1 MNFGKKGG
9 ADYTVSVVNKKGNE
23 RRDFIN
29 KGENNMQISGLFQ
42 SVQPSIKEVSWNV
55 TEMFKVWKQKASEQP
70 YGTVSF
76 HQDLPASEFTRKSP
90 YWYVTPNFDLAKR
103 EHLERIE
110 RIKQSNDCQIITA
123 TETECHICGKIEDK
137 DYGEVGYENYYWIEP
152 IAKVDDFDPLVEKVT
167 LLSLRIDK
175 GEVDYLG
182 AYPTCEEAWADLEAF
197 IQMIQIPN
205 DRSEQE
211 QYQVKLSAN
220 RVLLWDDLQSFIYDF
235 NQETLAKAL
244 DCSDFMTYNMTLKGM
259 LKENGQT
266 IEVSLDHYP
275 VHPKTVQ

>member
-1 MNFGKKGG
+1 
-9 ADYTVSVVNKKGNE
+9 
-23 RRDFIN
+23 
-29 KGENNMQISGLFQ
+29 MQISGLFQ
-42 SVQPSIKEVSWNV
+42 SIQSNVMEVSSNV
-55 TEMFKVWKQKASEQP
+55 PEMFNVWKQRASKQP

-76 HQDLPASEFTRKSP
+76 HENTPVCEYSMQHP
-90 YWYVTPNFDLAKR
+90 YLYVTPNFDLAKR

-205 DRSEQE
+205 NRSEQE

-244 DCSDFMTYNMTLKGM
+244 DCSDFRTYNMTLRGM